1 MHIHPST
8 FDISTVAYVLSSLYP
23 LDLVHVAAV
32 CTISVLLGM
41 TDYSQQCDFIVL
53 PNKFAA
59 VEWLTMLVVHVPDCG
74 Y

>member
-1 MHIHPST
+1 MPTEKFQTNFMHIHPST
-8 FDISTVAYVLSSLYP
+8 FDISLLHVLSSLYP

-59 VEWLTMLVVHVPDCG
+59 VE
-74 Y
+74 